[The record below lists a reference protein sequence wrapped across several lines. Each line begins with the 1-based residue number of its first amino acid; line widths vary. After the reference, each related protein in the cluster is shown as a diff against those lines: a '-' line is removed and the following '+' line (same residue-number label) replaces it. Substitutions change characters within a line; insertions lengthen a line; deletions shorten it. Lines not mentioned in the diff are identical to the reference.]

1 MNAKSDAHAI
11 SQDFRNT
18 PPAPQWRTVMKRLLA
33 VVFGLLIGLTGSV
46 ASAQGVLIITNHPV
60 PLPRPWPHPTPHIR
74 PVPPPSVSYKIKEL
88 AVQARITDQVAR
100 VQVSQSFVNTGSVQ
114 MEVQFMFP
122 LPYDGAIDKLTLL
135 VDGKEFPGKLMAAK
149 EARAVYEAI
158 VRSNKDP
165 ALLEWLG
172 SGMFQTSVFP
182 VPPGQERKVTLN
194 YNQLLRKDR
203 GLTDF
208 LFPLSTARYTSHA
221 IEKIDFQVA
230 IESGI
235 DIKNVYSPTHTV
247 DIKRPDARHAVVSYS
262 RTNEVPANDFRLM
275 FDVDKGQV
283 GASVI
288 SYRPKADDDGFFLL
302 LASPQV
308 KAADAERPKKTV
320 IFVVDRSGSMS
331 GKKIEQAKSALKFV
345 LNNLRDDDLF
355 NIVAYDGNVES
366 FRPELERYNDET
378 RKAALGYVEGLYPGG
393 GTNIHGALTS
403 ALGQLKDNSRPNYV
417 LFLTDGLPTIG
428 ETNEGKIAA
437 AAKDANKIRA
447 RILSFGVGYD
457 VNSRLLDRI
466 SRDGFG
472 LSEYVRPDEDIE
484 AHVSTVYS
492 NISAPVLTDV
502 AVNFGLDGLK
512 PEDGP
517 PVNRVY
523 PKGNFDLFEGQQ
535 LVVVGRY
542 KKSGAAK
549 VVIQG
554 HVNGA
559 EHKFDFGANLIEKSG
574 DESYAFVEKLWA
586 MRRIGEIIDQL
597 DLAGKNDELVKELV
611 ELSTKHGILTPYT
624 SFLADETMRPLA
636 DAGAVRRTR
645 ESLSRLD
652 ESSGLG
658 GVAQRSE
665 KGRFQSATN
674 AAAPAAKAL
683 PAGAAGPGFAGGL
696 VGNSFRDAATD
707 KEIPAD
713 SVRQYGNQAVYARKN
728 SGSTLSTAPGVSSGT
743 GEKSEQQIVVTP
755 ETANL
760 DLAKDSDKIEVIDR
774 FTDAYFALVNANTSA
789 ENQILSQQRA
799 DEQLLIRLRGK
810 NYLLK

>member
-1 MNAKSDAHAI
+1 
-11 SQDFRNT
+11 
-18 PPAPQWRTVMKRLLA
+18 MKRLLA
-33 VVFGLLIGLTGSV
+33 LTLGVLVGLTSAVVSAPV
-46 ASAQGVLIITNHPV
+46 ASAQGVLIITNHPA
-60 PLPRPWPHPTPHIR
+60 PLPRPIHHIHSVPIPTP
-74 PVPPPSVSYKIKEL
+74 VSSYKIKEL
-88 AVQARITDQVAR
+88 GIQARITDQVAR
-100 VQVSQSFVNTGSVQ
+100 VQVSQSFVNTGSRQ
-114 MEVQFMFP
+114 MEVQFLFP

-149 EARAVYEAI
+149 EARSVYEAI

-165 ALLEWLG
+165 ALLEWM
-172 SGMFQTSVFP
+172 GMGLFQTSVFP
-182 VPPGQERKVTLN
+182 VPPGAERKVVLN

-208 LFPLSTARYTSHA
+208 LFPLSTAKYTSHA
-221 IEKIDFQVA
+221 VEKVEFQIA
-230 IESGI
+230 IESAI

-247 DIKRPDARHAVVSYS
+247 DIKRSDAKHAVVTYT
-262 RTNEVPANDFRLM
+262 RTNEVPTGDFRLM

-288 SYRPKADDDGFFLL
+288 SYKPKDGEDGYFLL

-308 KAADAERPKKTV
+308 KAVDAERPKKTV
-320 IFVVDRSGSMS
+320 MFVVDRSGSMS

-345 LNNLRDDDLF
+345 LNNLREGDMF

-393 GTNIHGALTS
+393 GTNIHGALTA
-403 ALGQLKDNSRPNYV
+403 ALAQLKDNSRPNYV

-428 ETNEGKIAA
+428 VTNEGQIASG
-437 AAKDANKIRA
+437 AKEANKIRA

-484 AHVSTVYS
+484 AHVSTVYG

-502 AVNFGLDGLK
+502 AVNFELDGLK

-517 PVNRVY
+517 PVNRIY
-523 PKGNFDLFEGQQ
+523 PQGNFDLFEGQQ

-542 KKSGAAK
+542 RKPGAAK
-549 VVIQG
+549 IVIKG
-554 HVNGA
+554 HVSGA
-559 EHKFDFGANLIEKSG
+559 EQKFDFPANLIEKSG

-597 DLAGKNDELVKELV
+597 DLSGQNNELVKELV

-636 DAGAVRRTR
+636 NADNLRLTR
-645 ESLSRLD
+645 ENLSVLS
-652 ESSGLG
+652 ESSGVS
-658 GVAQRSE
+658 GVAQRFE
-665 KGRFQSATN
+665 KGKFQN
-674 AAAPAAKAL
+674 AQNAGSAAKAL
-683 PAGAAGPGFAGGL
+683 PATAPSAAGGLGFAGGIAS
-696 VGNSFRDAATD
+696 NSFRDAKTD
-707 KEIPAD
+707 REVAAD
-713 SVRQYGNQAVYARKN
+713 SVRQYGNQAVYARKK
-728 SGSTLSTAPGVSSGT
+728 SGASAASGPAD
-743 GEKSEQQIVVTP
+743 KAEQLLVVTP
-755 ETANL
+755 ETAEL
-760 DLAKDSDKIEVIDR
+760 DLDKDKSNIEVIDR
-774 FTDAYFALVNANTSA
+774 FTDSYFALINANTLA

-799 DEQLLIRLRGK
+799 DEQLLIKLRGK
-810 NYLLK
+810 NYLVR